1 MNPKKI
7 KIGILSMILVALWLT
22 VGCSKITQENYDKLK
37 MGQDYDEVV
46 KILGKADE
54 CSEVIGIKNCSWGGD
69 KKYIKVKFAGNR
81 VILFSAQG
89 L

>member
-1 MNPKKI
+1 
-7 KIGILSMILVALWLT
+7 
-22 VGCSKITQENYDKLK
+22 

-81 VILFSAQG
+81 VILFSAHG